1 MLNVIRV
8 LINPYNQQKSK
19 IQEEGKSLK
28 KGGKREGKIKVKG
41 EEKGERR
48 NVRKRKCKGEEM

>member
-19 IQEEGKSLK
+19 IQEEGKGK
-28 KGGKREGKIKVKG
+28 MKVENGKRKARQKKKEGGVG
-41 EEKGERR
+41 
-48 NVRKRKCKGEEM
+48 N